1 MQMRHARR
9 RCVVIDFVIQR
20 RADRSICAPQGVSV
34 SAVWF
39 GEYLFNG
46 RARASTKPP
55 CCSAGKPHRPTQQTH
70 THMRTQ
76 GLDCVTAD
84 KKRYHHHHHHYG
96 RSSFV
101 IDSSQPCTGLYRF
114 HCMTVLGLYTAI
126 DYKKF
131 ITLAFYFDF
140 LWDRLSWPLVSFEL
154 TLIYSIYRLNITS
167 YHPMITTICLS
178 VSKLCT

>member
-1 MQMRHARR
+1 
-9 RCVVIDFVIQR
+9 
-20 RADRSICAPQGVSV
+20 
-34 SAVWF
+34 
-39 GEYLFNG
+39 
-46 RARASTKPP
+46 
-55 CCSAGKPHRPTQQTH
+55 
-70 THMRTQ
+70 
-76 GLDCVTAD
+76 
-84 KKRYHHHHHHYG
+84 
-96 RSSFV
+96 
-101 IDSSQPCTGLYRF
+101 
-114 HCMTVLGLYTAI
+114 MTVLGLYTAI